1 MKDIVKLKEMKERLK
16 IVDYFI
22 FICQEDN
29 FDMEKLIKKW
39 KEEPSLAIKY
49 IKNG

>member
-1 MKDIVKLKEMKERLK
+1 MKDIVKLKELKERLK
-16 IVDYFI
+16 IVDYLI

-29 FDMEKLIKKW
+29 FDMEKLINKW